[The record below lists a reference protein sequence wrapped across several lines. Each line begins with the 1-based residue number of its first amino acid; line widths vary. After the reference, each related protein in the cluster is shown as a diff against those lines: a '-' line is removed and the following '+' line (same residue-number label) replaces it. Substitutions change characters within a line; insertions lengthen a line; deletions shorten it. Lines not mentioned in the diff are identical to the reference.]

1 MPPSSWHFLGPGTPK
16 RRSSRIAAKSQ
27 ACLTYE
33 DGLRTALAVVQLE
46 QHRFGASPVLG
57 FNRGKFFLGQAKAFG
72 SIYIAGRWPQHYYLW
87 HCLQFCILTPIHAWR
102 WSQPSLAGLA
112 YFVEFCW
119 AANFSMTI
127 YLISLG
133 VYPEKFDR
141 ETRATALRTLFA
153 FGAGPLGVVFSAR
166 HRLSRSP
173 PFTVCKSC
181 LQADRWCFLEMRSS
195 RTAWT
200 T

>member
-1 MPPSSWHFLGPGTPK
+1 MAEYIAFGTVMLLSAMADLRYVLKSGLSTVQKLVRHLWRMFFPMFMAT
-16 RRSSRIAAKSQ
+16 AA
-27 ACLTYE
+27 
-33 DGLRTALAVVQLE
+33 
-46 QHRFGASPVLG
+46 
-57 FNRGKFFLGQAKAFG
+57 FFLGQAKAFG

-181 LQADRWCFLEMRSS
+181 LQAVRWCFLEMRSS